1 MTLIRKAT
9 PQDSAAVCR
18 IDAMI
23 LGNTSRSTELCNAI
37 AAGQCYVASFD
48 MDVIGFAL
56 MDQSFFKQSFVSLIM
71 VHPQYQKHGVG
82 SDLLLYLE
90 SICPTDKLFT
100 STNLSNK
107 RMQRLCHK
115 LGYDYSGTIAHLD
128 QADPELFF
136 CKKV

>member
-9 PQDSAAVCR
+9 TQDAPVVCR

-23 LGNTSRSTELCNAI
+23 LGNTRRSSELCNAI

-48 MDVIGFAL
+48 MDIIGFAI
-56 MDQSFFKQSFVSLIM
+56 MNQSFFKQSFVELIM
-71 VHPQYQKHGVG
+71 VHPQYQKRGVG
-82 SDLLLYLE
+82 EDLFLYLE

-107 RMQRLCHK
+107 RIQRLCHK
-115 LGYDYSGTIAHLD
+115 LGYVYSGTIDHLD
-128 QADPELFF
+128 PSDPELFF

>member
-23 LGNTSRSTELCNAI
+23 LGNTSRSTELCTAI

-48 MDVIGFAL
+48 MDVIGFAI
-56 MDQSFFKQSFVSLIM
+56 MNQSFFNQSFVSLIM

-82 SDLLLYLE
+82 ADLLLYLE

-107 RMQRLCHK
+107 RMQRLCNK
-115 LGYDYSGTIAHLD
+115 LGYDYSGTITHLD
-128 QADPELFF
+128 QADPELFY
-136 CKKV
+136 CKTV